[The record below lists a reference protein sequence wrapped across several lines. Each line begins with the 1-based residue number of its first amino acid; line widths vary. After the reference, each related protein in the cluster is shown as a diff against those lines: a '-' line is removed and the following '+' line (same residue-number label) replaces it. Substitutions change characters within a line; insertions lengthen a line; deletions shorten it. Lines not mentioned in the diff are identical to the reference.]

1 MTTVYSFDLFDTL
14 VCRTVQNPSVVFQ
27 FLENYEDVRYQNS
40 VFKLIG
46 FRKLRALSEK
56 IARKL
61 SSEEEVTLDEIYN
74 ILKRFVK
81 NIDAIK
87 EKEISY
93 EMLVLYPIDK
103 NLNVLRELLED
114 GQECCITSDM
124 YLPIDIIKNIIY
136 KKLGIKNIKIF
147 LSSDLMLTKHNGTIF
162 KYIKNYYNT
171 DYISIKHFGDNPY
184 SDIEVPSSLGINV
197 EKIDNENIFIKSKN
211 FFKQLKPI
219 REDRDADVFYE
230 LGFYLAGPCAW
241 TTAKWMAKDLESANI
256 KKVFFG
262 ARDGYLFEKFFK
274 SISDI
279 PTSYFKISRSSLFL
293 PSFAIY
299 DTYHHLLFESGTAV
313 NSAEFFY
320 RLGLQCPDYLK
331 HLTPSKHQEEF
342 IKYLLK
348 IKFFDQCQVQLESL
362 VFYLSSI
369 GFEGDLAFFDLGWR
383 GSLQSVLQDI
393 LKEKTKIYGYY
404 FGLTDKIVSTP
415 NHKAY
420 FFYKNKNLKRKINL
434 RQSLA
439 FFEYLFTEP
448 VQSLKRINT
457 SSDGEIE
464 FEYVE
469 NEDTND
475 MLNARKKIM
484 KGAEDFKKVIDN
496 LNDYLDIGEEQY
508 SKYIEEQVLDYICN
522 PPKQVVDAF
531 KTIDHS
537 ASFGGTYTRKVI
549 EGQSFSIEDY
559 RKSFWRSG
567 YVHSLDGF
575 EKTKG
580 KFIHSLLYSFG
591 GLHLKQKLF
600 DILNLDK

>member
-27 FLENYEDVRYQNS
+27 FLESYEGVRYQNS
-40 VFKLIG
+40 VLKLIG
-46 FRKLRALSEK
+46 FKKLRILAEK

-61 SSEEEVTLDEIYN
+61 SIEEEVTLDEIYN
-74 ILKRFVK
+74 VLKRFVK
-81 NIDAIK
+81 NVDVIK

-93 EMLVLYPIDK
+93 EMLVLYPIDE
-103 NLNVLRELLED
+103 NLNILRRLLED

-124 YLPIDIIKNIIY
+124 YLPINVIKNIIY
-136 KKLGIKNIKIF
+136 KKLGVEDIKIF
-147 LSSDLMLTKHNGTIF
+147 LSSDVMLTKHNGTIF
-162 KYIKNYYNT
+162 KFIKDYYDT
-171 DYISIKHFGDNPY
+171 DYINIKHFGDNLY
-184 SDIEVPSSLGINV
+184 SDIEVPSRLGINV
-197 EKIDNENIFIKSKN
+197 EKIDNTNISIHSKN
-211 FFKQLKPI
+211 LFKQLKSF
-219 REDRDADVFYE
+219 REDEDKDVFYD

-241 TTAKWMAKDLESANI
+241 TTAKWMAKDLENKNI

-279 PTSYFKISRSSLFL
+279 PTSYFKISRSSLFI
-293 PSFAIY
+293 PSFAI
-299 DTYHHLLFESGTAV
+299 DNTYHHLLFESGIAIT
-313 NSAEFFY
+313 SAEFFY
-320 RLGLQCPDYLK
+320 RIGLQCPDHLK
-331 HLTPSKHQEEF
+331 HLIPFKNQEKF
-342 IKYLLK
+342 IDYLSN
-348 IKFFDQCQVQLESL
+348 INFFDQCQAQLESL
-362 VFYLSSI
+362 IVYLRSI
-369 GFEGDLAFFDLGWR
+369 GFEGELAFFDLGWR
-383 GSLQSVLQDI
+383 GSLQSGLQNV
-393 LKEKTKIYGYY
+393 LKEKTKIHGYY
-404 FGLTDKIVSTP
+404 FGLTDKVASAP

-420 FFYKNKNLKRKINL
+420 FFYKNKNIKRKINL

-469 NEDTND
+469 NEDSKD

-484 KGAEDFKKVIDN
+484 RGAEDFKTVIDN
-496 LNDYLDIGEEQY
+496 LHEHLDISEEQY
-508 SKYIEEQVLDYICN
+508 NQYIEEQVLDYICN

-531 KTIDHS
+531 STIDHS

-549 EGQSFSIEDY
+549 EGQSFSIKDY
-559 RKSFWRSG
+559 RSSFWRSG

-580 KFIHSLLYSFG
+580 KFVHSILYSFG
-591 GLHLKQKLF
+591 GLYLKQKLF
-600 DILNLDK
+600 DTLKLDK